1 MLISFDFID
10 FFKLLLFLKYFI
22 ILHISQ
28 FRNYFGV
35 KENKIIIGKNFVRMK
50 ELLIMRKELQ
60 NEVKNLERIFEMMS
74 EKRS

>member
-1 MLISFDFID
+1 M
-10 FFKLLLFLKYFI
+10 LLLFLKYFI

-60 NEVKNLERIFEMMS
+60 NEVKNLYRIFEMMS